1 MKITVAIITIALAST
16 ALAGPPA
23 DVDWLTTFE
32 ITPGNTIAV
41 WSLVDSYAVWPS
53 SIETGD
59 RSTRKLY
66 SSGHLEEYRH
76 IYEHKG
82 DYLRAIAY
90 LENDMRWV
98 VTAGTRIEFCYR
110 DKTVQTAELIFPAA
124 DGTMIYSSRDGLIV
138 GSTTKDLSRSRSGGF
153 RIYLR
158 FFPPGL
164 LRRPERANRWGVV
177 PPLLA
182 GIQKGGEQNEA
193 STNPDR
199 DLSANDRADAG
210 NGRAGYE
217 CASSSDGP

>member
-1 MKITVAIITIALAST
+1 MKITAAIITIALAST

-32 ITPGNTIAV
+32 IAPGSTIAV

-59 RSTRKLY
+59 PRTRKLY
-66 SSGHLEEYRH
+66 RSDHLEEYHH

-82 DYLRAIAY
+82 DYLRALAY

-98 VTAGTRIEFCYR
+98 VTADTRIEFHYP

-124 DGTMIYSSRDGLIV
+124 DGTMIYSSRDGIVV

-158 FFPPGL
+158 FFPPGSL
-164 LRRPERANRWGVV
+164 HRPERANRWGVA

-199 DLSANDRADAG
+199 DLSDSDGADAG
-210 NGRAGYE
+210 DGRAGYE
-217 CASSSDGP
+217 CASGSDGP

>member
-1 MKITVAIITIALAST
+1 MKITAAIITIALAGT

-23 DVDWLTTFE
+23 DIDWLTTFE
-32 ITPGNTIAV
+32 IAPGSTIAV

-59 RSTRKLY
+59 SRTRKLY
-66 SSGHLEEYRH
+66 KSGHLEEYRH

-82 DYLRAIAY
+82 DYLRAVVY
-90 LENDMRWV
+90 LENEMRWV
-98 VTAGTRIEFCYR
+98 VTADTRIEFRYPDR
-110 DKTVQTAELIFPAA
+110 TVQTTELIFPAT
-124 DGTMIYSSRDGLIV
+124 DGTTIYSSRDGIVV

-158 FFPPGL
+158 FFPPGSL
-164 LRRPERANRWGVV
+164 CRPERANRWGVA

-199 DLSANDRADAG
+199 DLSDSDRADAG

-217 CASSSDGP
+217 CASGSDGP

>member
-1 MKITVAIITIALAST
+1 MKITAAIITIALAGT

-32 ITPGNTIAV
+32 IAPGNTIAV
-41 WSLVDSYAVWPS
+41 WTLVDSYAVWPS
-53 SIETGD
+53 SIESGD
-59 RSTRKLY
+59 SSTRKLY
-66 SSGHLEEYRH
+66 KSGHLEEYHH

-98 VTAGTRIEFCYR
+98 VTADTRIEFRYP

-124 DGTMIYSSRDGLIV
+124 DGTRIYSSRDGIVV

-158 FFPPGL
+158 FSPPGSL
-164 LRRPERANRWGVV
+164 HRPERANRWGVL

-182 GIQKGGEQNEA
+182 RLQKGGEQNEA
-193 STNPDR
+193 DTNPDR
-199 DLSANDRADAG
+199 DLSDSDGADAG

-217 CASSSDGP
+217 RASGSDGP